1 MTIYDIDKAIADLL
15 AVDEETGEV
24 TLLNAE
30 AFEALQMERERKAEN
45 LALACKN
52 LTAEAAAIKAEEANL
67 KKRRETV
74 EAQASRAIEY
84 LAYVLNG
91 EPFKTP
97 KVAVSYRKTQSVKFD
112 PEFMEWAKNNAPG
125 LLREKEPEAD
135 KTAIKQAIKDGIT
148 VPHAEIVTNISMLI
162 K

>member
-1 MTIYDIDKAIADLL
+1 MTIYDIDQAIADLL

-24 TLLNAE
+24 TLLDAE

-74 EAQASRAIEY
+74 EAQAKRAIEY

-97 KVAVSYRKTQSVKFD
+97 KVAVSYRKTQSVKLD
-112 PEFMEWAKNNAPG
+112 PEFMEWAKKNAPG
-125 LLREKEPEAD
+125 MLREKEPEAD

>member
-74 EAQASRAIEY
+74 EAQASRAKEY

-112 PEFMEWAKNNAPG
+112 PEFMEWAKKNAPG